1 MDNYLA
7 SHTMT
12 EDVTHREIY
21 DRLVAVE
28 GKVDALTTSTKDV
41 TEAFNAAQGAFKV
54 LETLSKL
61 AKPLLWLGGLFVA
74 TMAFWDHFKG
84 R

>member
-1 MDNYLA
+1 MSD
-7 SHTMT
+7 H
-12 EDVTHREIY
+12 DVTHREIY

-28 GKVDALTTSTKDV
+28 GKVDALTASTKDV

-61 AKPLLWLGGLFVA
+61 AKPLLWIGSLIAAIAVFVQ
-74 TMAFWDHFKG
+74 DFKSH
-84 R
+84 

>member
-1 MDNYLA
+1 MNDI
-7 SHTMT
+7 
-12 EDVTHREIY
+12 THREIY

-28 GKVDALTTSTKDV
+28 GKVDALGTSTKDV
-41 TEAFNAAQGAFKV
+41 VSAFAAAQGAFKV

-74 TMAFWDHFKG
+74 AVAFWEHFKG

>member
-1 MDNYLA
+1 MSD
-7 SHTMT
+7 H
-12 EDVTHREIY
+12 DITHREIY

-28 GKVDALTTSTKDV
+28 MKVDSIADGTKDV
-41 TEAFNAAQGAFKV
+41 AAAFAAAQGAFTV

-61 AKPLLWLGGLFVA
+61 AKPLLWIGGFVTA
-74 TMAFWDHFKG
+74 LVAFWDHFKV

>member
-1 MDNYLA
+1 
-7 SHTMT
+7 MT

-28 GKVDALTTSTKDV
+28 AKVDALSDSTKDV
-41 TEAFNAAQGAFKV
+41 TTAFAAAQGAFKV

-74 TMAFWDHFKG
+74 AAAFWDHFKA

>member
-1 MDNYLA
+1 MSD
-7 SHTMT
+7 H
-12 EDVTHREIY
+12 DVTHREIY

-28 GKVDALTTSTKDV
+28 TKVDVLTENTKDV
-41 TEAFNAAQGAFKV
+41 TAAFAAAQGAFTV

-61 AKPLLWLGGLFVA
+61 AKPLLWIGGLVTA
-74 TMAFWDHFKG
+74 IVAFWDHFKV

>member
-1 MDNYLA
+1 MSD
-7 SHTMT
+7 H
-12 EDVTHREIY
+12 DVTHREIY

-28 GKVDALTTSTKDV
+28 GKVDDLTSSTKDV
-41 TEAFNAAQGAFKV
+41 TAAFIAAQGAFTV

-61 AKPLLWLGGLFVA
+61 AKPLLWIGGLFVA
-74 TMAFWDHFKG
+74 AAAFWDHLKV

>member
-1 MDNYLA
+1 MNDI
-7 SHTMT
+7 
-12 EDVTHREIY
+12 THREIY

-28 GKVDALTTSTKDV
+28 GKVDALGNSTKDV
-41 TEAFNAAQGAFKV
+41 TAAFNAAQGAFKV
-54 LETLSKL
+54 LETLGKL

-74 TMAFWDHFKG
+74 AVAFWEHFKD

>member
-1 MDNYLA
+1 
-7 SHTMT
+7 MT
-12 EDVTHREIY
+12 EDITHREIY

-28 GKVDALTTSTKDV
+28 VKVDALTESTKDV
-41 TEAFNAAQGAFKV
+41 TAAFNAAQGAFKV

-61 AKPLLWLGGLFVA
+61 AKPLLWLGGLVA
-74 TMAFWDHFKG
+74 AVVTFWDHLKA

>member
-1 MDNYLA
+1 MNDI
-7 SHTMT
+7 
-12 EDVTHREIY
+12 THREIY

-28 GKVDALTTSTKDV
+28 GKVDALTESTKDV
-41 TEAFNAAQGAFKV
+41 TAAFNAAQGAFKA
-54 LETLSKL
+54 LETLSKM

-74 TMAFWDHFKG
+74 VMAFWDHFRG